1 MSASSVLDAAVT
13 VGSAAVVGAIVLAVA
28 LPVAVGAAIIDVVL
42 TSKRPERVVL
52 VWDEP

>member
-1 MSASSVLDAAVT
+1 MTREELGDAVVT
-13 VGSAAVVGAIVLAVA
+13 LGIAAVVGAVVLAVA
-28 LPVAVGAAIIDVVL
+28 LPVAVGAAIIDAVL